1 MGRASSA
8 AKQRWNSKN
17 YTQVKVSVKPR
28 IAADFKAACAAS
40 GTTMASELS
49 SFMEDFARP
58 PKSAAMHTK
67 VKTLG
72 DRRKTMHT
80 VLWLLSDMRD
90 AEEAYLDNTPENL
103 RGSTRFEMTE
113 ERLDMLVDAIESVEG
128 VYD

>member
-1 MGRASSA
+1 MGKASSA

-17 YTQVKVSVKPR
+17 YTQVKVSVKPK
-28 IAADFKAACAAS
+28 IAAGFKNACAAS

-49 SFMEDFARP
+49 AFMEDFAHLP
-58 PKSAAMHTK
+58 TKTAMHTQ

-72 DRRKTMHT
+72 DRRKTMYT
-80 VLWLLSDMRD
+80 VLGLLPDMRD

-103 RGSTRFEMTE
+103 QGSTRFEMAE
-113 ERLDMLVDAIESVEG
+113 ERFDMLADAIEAVEG